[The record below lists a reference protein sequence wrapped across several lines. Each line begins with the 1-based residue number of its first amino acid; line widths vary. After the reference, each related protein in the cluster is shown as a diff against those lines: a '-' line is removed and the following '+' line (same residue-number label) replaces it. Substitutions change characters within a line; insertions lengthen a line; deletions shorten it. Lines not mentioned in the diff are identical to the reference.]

1 MKTVDTRG
9 LSCPEPVV
17 LTKNEVDKNEKEIE
31 VLTDTEVSKENVVRF
46 LENSGYKVTV
56 KEENEEA
63 VITAKK

>member
-63 VITAKK
+63 IITAKK

>member
-17 LTKNEVDKNEKEIE
+17 LVKIEADKNEKELE
-31 VLTDTEVSKENVVRF
+31 VLTDTQVSRENVVRF

-56 KEENEEA
+56 KDNGEEA
-63 VITAKK
+63 TITAKK

>member
-46 LENSGYKVTV
+46 LENSGYKVKV

-63 VITAKK
+63 IITAKK